1 MGEESDV
8 LFYVAGEVYGVA
20 VSAVQGIEK
29 YVNIIP
35 VPNAPSYI
43 EGIINLRGEVIPV
56 FSIRN
61 KFKLPETAVTDET
74 RLIIV
79 SSKGVLIG
87 LQVDQVKE
95 IIELADKDLV
105 DPPEIVTD
113 HDTQYIR
120 KIARVS
126 DSLVILLELVG
137 ILSAEQKETIE
148 AMVRDR

>member
-1 MGEESDV
+1 M
-8 LFYVAGEVYGVA
+8 FYVAGEVYGVA

-126 DSLVILLELVG
+126 DSLVILLELDG

>member
-126 DSLVILLELVG
+126 DSLVILLELDG